1 MDTSR
6 RALRALGLS
15 LIAVAAVLGLA
26 ALEHLQTL
34 AAYGRI
40 CGGSIPHCPACP
52 ASLAALLLG
61 VSVLFVA
68 ACAPKRR
75 RIRIDE

>member
-1 MDTSR
+1 MDMSR
-6 RALRALGLS
+6 RTLRALGFS
-15 LIAVAAVLGLA
+15 LIAAAVALGVAAV
-26 ALEHLQTL
+26 EHIRTL

-52 ASLAALLLG
+52 ASLMAFLLG

-68 ACAPKRR
+68 ARAPKRR